1 MEKICKELDLP
12 EYKQSLKEATLFLDN
27 IKYSPVKT
35 KYNKKENW
43 TAISIRGYGDDIGD
57 ILKPGV
63 LKSDVDE
70 KASLRWTYLYEESA
84 LLPIKEILSHI
95 PAELERVRIMK
106 LRAGTSLKKHTDK
119 VDKDIKSG
127 RIVRIHIPLRTSENV
142 HFYLWEGKTAH
153 SFELQTG
160 KYYYVDVSK
169 PHAVHNKALFD
180 RLHLVVDVFNNPK
193 IKNLIK
199 QAEEM

>member
-12 EYKQSLKEATLFLDN
+12 EYKQSLKEAILFLDN

-43 TAISIRGYGDDIGD
+43 AAISIRGYGDDIGD

-63 LKSDVDE
+63 LKSGVEE
-70 KASLRWTYLYEESA
+70 KTSLRWTYLYEESA

-95 PAELERVRIMK
+95 PAEPERVRIMR